1 MSGRGIVRSGNR
13 PGIVLTNNLIKF
25 IFIQYTEQDLDF
37 GMVGIYC
44 HRSERNERIIVSHE
58 SIVGDVSRFRQFLC
72 LFVAILSYWT
82 CGTLFALMIWLT
94 LERVQK

>member
-72 LFVAILSYWT
+72 LFVAIFRPKSL
-82 CGTLFALMIWLT
+82 G
-94 LERVQK
+94 